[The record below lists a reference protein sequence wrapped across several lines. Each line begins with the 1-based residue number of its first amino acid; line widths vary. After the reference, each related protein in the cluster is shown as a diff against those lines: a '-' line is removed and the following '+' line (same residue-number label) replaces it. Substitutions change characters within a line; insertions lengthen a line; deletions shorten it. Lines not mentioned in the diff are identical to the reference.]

1 MNVKKD
7 SLIDKIPR
15 PLFNGENLENRSI
28 IIKTK
33 KNFSLERN
41 KLQETNREFLSP
53 VMGSIYTEN
62 QEKNEYDGL

>member
-41 KLQETNREFLSP
+41 KL
-53 VMGSIYTEN
+53 
-62 QEKNEYDGL
+62 